1 MVRKFEIIRRHE
13 RRKGR
18 NSSLNVVN
26 SLSILNRNENTIV
39 SIKIYC
45 SACSVNIRIA
55 CQTLVSSNSLL
66 EWNAFSRGCFLKQ
79 TSTALLWVEVIFCSN
94 IAFSLLF
101 ETRLIMYHANCSY
114 RYKTIFI
121 AR

>member
-114 RYKTIFI
+114 RYKTMFI